1 MDTTV
6 TDGDVKDASS
16 KVTNEFREAEK
27 SEEPSGKGDEWL
39 REGSEYIG
47 QRIRRVV
54 YNENSEPFPADGTVV
69 GWLPVDLADFT
80 SEHTNE
86 PAALWHIQFD
96 DENIG
101 EEDLEEFEVRD
112 AIDLYKDRLKED
124 PSSKSK
130 PSKKG
135 SAGRK
140 SKADRKEQS
149 EEPHKNQS
157 RKKAAG
163 QGLLKKPQSA
173 FMVWSCTI
181 RPKLRDE
188 RPELD
193 FAGLSSHCAKLWRE
207 MPADEKQEWNKKY
220 SKALQDWN
228 DMESQMRMGEGGSAK
243 LSPDLSEVDNRSIN
257 ESEGS
262 ECSRSDKGKGKVK
275 PTPSKDDCFVIVVD
289 EAWESQRGFRLFE
302 ICSCPTSDGTCKA
315 REWYSSADFDEC
327 KLGQQKFLPSQPS
340 AKSFQLKI
348 NSFYPVQTLRG
359 RQNRKE
365 YVQIAG
371 EQDMVSEAYQVLRGE
386 RAGHGLE
393 ELVVRSGE
401 ESSTRATPSKLTKEK
416 NSRNST
422 PVSKECQ
429 EKNLNS
435 DEEQNTSTPPSSKG
449 KRSIGNN
456 DVRESEGEI
465 SQSTKRVRRNLDVN
479 GTHSTEAISDKEG
492 QRAAEAG
499 SKGLQRAQKT
509 TVTEKVPS
517 PEELRRRE
525 EERRRRHLEQLKQLR
540 KGLWELM
547 EKESCAPLM
556 LRLAW
561 HDAATYRADGGE
573 WPRCG
578 GVNGSIT
585 FAPELDLPCNKGLT
599 LALSLLYELQEKN
612 DLVSVADVIQM
623 AGQVAVE
630 FSGGPKIAMRWG
642 RKHVDDPDC
651 CADPAVSQD
660 LERGNPPFASS
671 LSAPEHL
678 RQIFGLMGLS
688 DQEIV
693 VLMGAHTLG
702 RARPSRSG
710 EGAAATCYTRDGP
723 GRCKGGSSWTQ
734 EWLKFDNSY
743 FKNLL
748 LTPPADSQLL
758 RLSTDSA
765 LAEDPV
771 FREWVEK
778 YAEDQELF
786 FSDYARTHRKMS
798 ELGAKFEPQEG
809 IEVDLE
815 EG

>member
-1 MDTTV
+1 MQK
-6 TDGDVKDASS
+6 DGSDS
-16 KVTNEFREAEK
+16 R
-27 SEEPSGKGDEWL
+27 
-39 REGSEYIG
+39 
-47 QRIRRVV
+47 
-54 YNENSEPFPADGTVV
+54 DG
-69 GWLPVDLADFT
+69 
-80 SEHTNE
+80 
-86 PAALWHIQFD
+86 
-96 DENIG
+96 
-101 EEDLEEFEVRD
+101 R
-112 AIDLYKDRLKED
+112 
-124 PSSKSK
+124 
-130 PSKKG
+130 
-135 SAGRK
+135 
-140 SKADRKEQS
+140 
-149 EEPHKNQS
+149 
-157 RKKAAG
+157 
-163 QGLLKKPQSA
+163 
-173 FMVWSCTI
+173 
-181 RPKLRDE
+181 
-188 RPELD
+188 
-193 FAGLSSHCAKLWRE
+193 
-207 MPADEKQEWNKKY
+207 
-220 SKALQDWN
+220 
-228 DMESQMRMGEGGSAK
+228 
-243 LSPDLSEVDNRSIN
+243 
-257 ESEGS
+257 
-262 ECSRSDKGKGKVK
+262 
-275 PTPSKDDCFVIVVD
+275 
-289 EAWESQRGFRLFE
+289 
-302 ICSCPTSDGTCKA
+302 
-315 REWYSSADFDEC
+315 
-327 KLGQQKFLPSQPS
+327 
-340 AKSFQLKI
+340 
-348 NSFYPVQTLRG
+348 
-359 RQNRKE
+359 
-365 YVQIAG
+365 
-371 EQDMVSEAYQVLRGE
+371 
-386 RAGHGLE
+386 
-393 ELVVRSGE
+393 
-401 ESSTRATPSKLTKEK
+401 
-416 NSRNST
+416 
-422 PVSKECQ
+422 
-429 EKNLNS
+429 
-435 DEEQNTSTPPSSKG
+435 
-449 KRSIGNN
+449 
-456 DVRESEGEI
+456 
-465 SQSTKRVRRNLDVN
+465 
-479 GTHSTEAISDKEG
+479 
-492 QRAAEAG
+492 
-499 SKGLQRAQKT
+499 
-509 TVTEKVPS
+509 
-517 PEELRRRE
+517 
-525 EERRRRHLEQLKQLR
+525 
-540 KGLWELM
+540 ELM

-561 HDAATYRADGGE
+561 HDAATYRADGGKSDDSDKSTGE

-642 RKHVDDPDC
+642 RSTTGVKYLCSDSD
-651 CADPAVSQD
+651 
-660 LERGNPPFASS
+660 RGNPPFASS